1 MSERVYSEGVPATGL
16 QSALRSDGGD
26 EDDVRTLSFEV
37 YKDSTNPDP
46 HSPETFAVLTTP
58 GPETP
63 RGTLDAVQE
72 AVDDSDLSDRLSNGG
87 SVQNAGTVRF
97 TPGKDD
103 GEVLSVEVEA

>member
-1 MSERVYSEGVPATGL
+1 MSERVYANGVPATGL

-37 YKDSTNPDP
+37 YKDGGNDETF
-46 HSPETFAVLTTP
+46 PETFAVLTHP
-58 GPETP
+58 GPDTP

-72 AVDDSDLSDRLSNGG
+72 AVDDSDLSERLSDGEG
-87 SVQNAGTVRF
+87 VEDAGTVRF